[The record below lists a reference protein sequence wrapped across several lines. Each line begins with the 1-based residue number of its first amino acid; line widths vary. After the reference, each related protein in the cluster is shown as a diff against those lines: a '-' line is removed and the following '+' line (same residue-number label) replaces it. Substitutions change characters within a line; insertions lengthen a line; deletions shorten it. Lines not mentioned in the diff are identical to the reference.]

1 MGKLTDST
9 RRLLVNIV
17 VAYIT
22 DKEGRVPSKETK
34 TRCALGIVTLFP
46 ALKDPYSKTGYEH
59 FYDPKSNQGYTSW
72 RLKTVSRQSK
82 PHSTRNARS
91 SATSDDEGSGGP
103 TAHLEKQLEGDQCK
117 EAISFMN
124 HCTEKDQIFEKMK
137 LTFKHRQQLIHDA
150 IKSNTVF
157 SVFPRFLDTKGL
169 VLQDFDIKFGTETAS
184 RLLEQWDSLKPK
196 VIAEAKTLTSTCIS
210 TACLQ
215 LLRPMDKTRNMN
227 GKGGTVTCPLFYSW
241 LSFCHLQLVVET
253 NPQRSA
259 SGRQWTILC
268 SFTSLAAV

>member
-1 MGKLTDST
+1 MFPECPVLDSSCSSHPDTLSMSSETDEGAGPSSKKPRFDEAFEAKQFVNSILEDKAGGHVILAEYKEHGKLTDST

-46 ALKDPYSKTGYEH
+46 ALKDPYSKTGY
-59 FYDPKSNQGYTSW
+59 
-72 RLKTVSRQSK
+72 
-82 PHSTRNARS
+82 
-91 SATSDDEGSGGP
+91 
-103 TAHLEKQLEGDQCK
+103 
-117 EAISFMN
+117 
-124 HCTEKDQIFEKMK
+124 
-137 LTFKHRQQLIHDA
+137 
-150 IKSNTVF
+150 
-157 SVFPRFLDTKGL
+157 
-169 VLQDFDIKFGTETAS
+169 
-184 RLLEQWDSLKPK
+184 
-196 VIAEAKTLTSTCIS
+196 
-210 TACLQ
+210 
-215 LLRPMDKTRNMN
+215 
-227 GKGGTVTCPLFYSW
+227 GGTVTCPLFYSW